1 MSPTRTYSRLERIFM
16 FAVPT
21 AWAILLT
28 FHPRG
33 DGDFFPIVTDD
44 VFRWELVHL
53 GTMVLVPALAGV
65 VFLLLR
71 GCSGPA
77 ARVSRICALA
87 FALFYTSW
95 EVLVGVGTGL
105 LVNEVN
111 SLTGEAA
118 RTGAELVE
126 SYNHSSILLALLTMG
141 GLGLSVSLIGAG
153 YALKK
158 EVGTPNRVFGL
169 LVLSTLP
176 IGFHEPPFGPI
187 GLTLFIAAV
196 HLATR
201 QRDLQTNAAS
211 VLTNPA

>member
-1 MSPTRTYSRLERIFM
+1 MSSNRTYSQLERIFM

-21 AWAILLT
+21 AWAILLM

-33 DGDFFPIVTDD
+33 DGDFFPIVTDN

-53 GTMVLVPALAGV
+53 GTMVFVPAMAGV

-87 FALFYTSW
+87 FAVFYTAW

-105 LVNEVN
+105 MVNEVN
-111 SLTGEAA
+111 SLSGEAA

-126 SYNHSSILLALLTMG
+126 SYNHSSILLSLLAIG

-158 EVGTPNRVFGL
+158 EVGASNWVFGL

-187 GLTLFIAAV
+187 GLALFIAAV
-196 HLATR
+196 YLATR
-201 QRDLQTNAAS
+201 QRDLRTSAVSA
-211 VLTNPA
+211 LTNPA